1 MALCGA
7 GQRPRHRLGGA
18 QRGRGAQ
25 PRAELSARH
34 GDPALRFCDAYAN
47 ASHEAGHGG
56 NPNSWTD
63 NGYSS
68 LATVGPK
75 TGMTCY
81 IREEIQGLP
90 LFLQPPKAC
99 VGQGPMFCMRFH
111 VG

>member
-1 MALCGA
+1 MAQANG
-7 GQRPRHRLGGA
+7 LGTDWEGHNVA
-18 QRGRGAQ
+18 AAHN
-25 PRAELSARH
+25 RALSAAH
-34 GDPALRFCDAYAN
+34 GDAALRFCDAYAN